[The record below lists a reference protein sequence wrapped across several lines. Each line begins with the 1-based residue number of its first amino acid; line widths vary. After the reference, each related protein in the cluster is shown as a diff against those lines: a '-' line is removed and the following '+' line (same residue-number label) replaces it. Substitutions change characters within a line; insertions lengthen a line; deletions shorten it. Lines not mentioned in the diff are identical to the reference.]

1 MTCFSYLTGGLFPFK
16 LNKNLVTTHK
26 NYNECDFTSLSFN
39 ACIVSVCGYYQSVY
53 KRFAKLCEKPSEK
66 LPKYLGGKIM
76 LAIKKDSKWL
86 DNIGHI
92 CTVLNVPED
101 QEDLTNMILY
111 QVEYKRKN
119 KKVISR
125 ELKNLPMYRFLDDMT
140 PLNDVVNEQL

>member
-1 MTCFSYLTGGLFPFK
+1 
-16 LNKNLVTTHK
+16 LVTTPE
-26 NYNECDFTSLSFN
+26 NYKELDFTSLSFN

-101 QEDLTNMILY
+101 QEDLTKMMQYQY
-111 QVEYKRKN
+111 QVEYQRKN
-119 KKVISR
+119 KKIISW
-125 ELKNLPMYRFLDDMT
+125 ELKSFPMYRFLDDMT
-140 PLNDVVNEQL
+140 PLNDVVNDQL